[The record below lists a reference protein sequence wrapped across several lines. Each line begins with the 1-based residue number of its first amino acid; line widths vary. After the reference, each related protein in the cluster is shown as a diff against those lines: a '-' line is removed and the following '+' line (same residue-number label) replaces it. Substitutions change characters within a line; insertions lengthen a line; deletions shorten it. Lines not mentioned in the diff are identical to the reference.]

1 MVYKRYIKRNGKLVG
16 PYYYKTV
23 KEKNGKTRTIYIG
36 RTVPAAT
43 REEKTTPFYGSNVSQ
58 LKKNIQLCDAKK
70 ELLRINLNK
79 LVLRYQNKELSYGQ
93 YELLK
98 NKYLKGKTPE
108 HWYNY
113 YDSYK
118 GEVQGHIRKYLFAS
132 SCLEYI
138 KTVSDTGKE
147 LEKVG
152 EEKQRI
158 PHVFQEK
165 ISQLQNN
172 ALVCEQRKIQ
182 LKKRLQ
188 EYKQRYDGNLI
199 KYSQYE
205 LLKNSYLK
213 GKTPEYWFS
222 YYDNQKLG
230 LQEQINKYKL
240 SSTCEIYTKEIFEV
254 KPSLKDKV
262 LTEIVEEDLELE
274 EPKFYDKNKSL
285 MQIVSF
291 LIISLILIP
300 SLLLTAPM
308 INSFFSK
315 EQPLDLTNLE
325 FSVVKK
331 VSVVKGAIDRTVVSN
346 LPKKQEREQQELKKS
361 YEKEVEKPEEKTV
374 EEQQTAEQEF
384 NIVSDII
391 NPITEFLGIS
401 TPTSFAIS
409 EENITTPYAILPE
422 ENVIMPSENITI
434 PEENITIPEE
444 NITIPEENI
453 TIPEENI
460 TLPEENITLPEG
472 NITIPEENI
481 TLPEENTT
489 LPEENVTE
497 VITYTNLEDVDYF
510 TAWPIPVK
518 PDEKSTP
525 GYVEKPEYFCTRTN
539 SIEMQRADLG
549 GELTFNISELSKEN
563 ISEAKICAYAF
574 ASLNTEVN
582 TTNYIQEISEQERKK
597 TPTIETI
604 NSGLGLATITPEEGW
619 KCITITDI
627 AKNAIKQGKKKIYF
641 KWVGEDAT
649 KTGIEQMTC
658 FKSNARDFDTCG
670 YNPTGANNC
679 DPYLSV
685 TYEK

>member
-1 MVYKRYIKRNGKLVG
+1 MVYKRYIRRNGKLVG

-23 KEKNGKTRTIYIG
+23 KEKNGKTRTIYLG
-36 RTVPAAT
+36 RAVPAAA
-43 REEKTTPFYGSNVSQ
+43 REEKTTPFYESNVSQ

-79 LVLRYQNKELSYGQ
+79 LLSRYQNKEISYGH

-108 HWYNY
+108 HWYDY
-113 YDSYK
+113 YNNYK
-118 GEVQGHIRKYLFAS
+118 GEIQDHVRKYLFAS

-138 KTVSDTGKE
+138 KTVSDAGKE
-147 LEKVG
+147 LEKTE
-152 EEKQRI
+152 EEKQKI
-158 PHVFQEK
+158 PQVFKEK
-165 ISQLQNN
+165 ILQLQNN
-172 ALVCEQRKIQ
+172 ALVCDQRKIQ

-188 EYKQRYDGNLI
+188 EYKQRYDNNLI

-222 YYDNQKLG
+222 YYDHQKLD
-230 LQEQINKYKL
+230 LQEQTNKYKV
-240 SSTCEIYTKEIFEV
+240 SSTCEGYAKEIFEA
-254 KPSLKDKV
+254 KPSLKEKV
-262 LTEIVEEDLELE
+262 LTEIVKEDLELE
-274 EPKFYDKNKSL
+274 EPKFYDKHKSL
-285 MQIVSF
+285 TQIVSV
-291 LIISLILIP
+291 LIIALILIP

-315 EQPLDLTNLE
+315 EQPIDITNLE
-325 FSVVKK
+325 FSVVKE
-331 VSVVKGAIDRTVVSN
+331 VSVVKGIIDRTVISN

-361 YEKEVEKPEEKTV
+361 YEKEVEKPEEKSV
-374 EEQQTAEQEF
+374 EEEQESEQEP
-384 NIVSDII
+384 NIVSKIVE
-391 NPITEFLGIS
+391 PITKFFGIT

-409 EENITTPYAILPE
+409 EENITTPYTILPE
-422 ENVIMPSENITI
+422 ENVIMPSENITTPEGNI
-434 PEENITIPEE
+434 TVPEENITLPEE
-444 NITIPEENI
+444 NITLPEENVTIPEENI

-460 TLPEENITLPEG
+460 TLPEENV
-472 NITIPEENI
+472 TIPPENI
-481 TLPEENTT
+481 TLPEENI
-489 LPEENVTE
+489 TE

-518 PDEKSTP
+518 PNEKSTP

-539 SIEMQRADLG
+539 SIEMQGADVG

-582 TTNYIQEISEQERKK
+582 TTNYIQEINEQEKKK
-597 TPTIETI
+597 TPTIKDI
-604 NSGLGLATITPEEGW
+604 NSGLCSATITPEEGW
-619 KCITITDI
+619 KCITITNI
-627 AKNAIKQGKKKIYF
+627 AKNAIKQGKKKIYL
-641 KWVGEDAT
+641 KWVGEDVT
-649 KTGIEQMTC
+649 KTGIEQMNC
-658 FKSNARDFDTCG
+658 FKSNARDFDTCD